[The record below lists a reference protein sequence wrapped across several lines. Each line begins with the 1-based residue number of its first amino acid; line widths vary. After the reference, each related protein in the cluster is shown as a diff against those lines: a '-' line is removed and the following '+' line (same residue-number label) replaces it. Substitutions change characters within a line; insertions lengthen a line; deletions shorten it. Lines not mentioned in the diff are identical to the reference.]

1 MTGEE
6 ILLGWILQIST
17 PQVTPQNQALLVS
30 PDSLQPTWVNG
41 LAWDPGGSPLLSFGR
56 GGTDCSPWSLGV
68 ILQWGGEVLY
78 QRGLFENNG

>member
-17 PQVTPQNQALLVS
+17 PQVTPQNQALPVS
-30 PDSLQPTWVNG
+30 PDSLQLTWVNG
-41 LAWDPGGSPLLSFGR
+41 LAWTPGGSPLLSFGR
-56 GGTDCSPWSLGV
+56 GSTDHSPWSLGV